1 MKENYLSQISAPV
14 TTKHVILSIHE
25 PSAVLQ
31 GPLLFLCGRI
41 PSSDAPCLDI
51 PMLADTGATNSCLS
65 LETLSQLG
73 YGKDNICTDIQYLLT
88 NVTEHNNS
96 NVILG
101 SIALSSAVSTLQ
113 GPAILCVYFLV
124 LNIKFDYAIL

>member
-1 MKENYLSQISAPV
+1 
-14 TTKHVILSIHE
+14 
-25 PSAVLQ
+25 
-31 GPLLFLCGRI
+31 
-41 PSSDAPCLDI
+41 
-51 PMLADTGATNSCLS
+51 MLADTGATNSCLS

-101 SIALSSAVSTLQ
+101 SIALSTAVSTLQ